1 MKWSKRTLPIIF
13 DDHMHPKTFRVKIA
27 EYVNNLLGESKK
39 SMEEPSVAGEEGQIL
54 QSNGDGTASWIDP
67 EYLEE
72 PSVAGEEGQILQSNG
87 DGTTSWIDPEVL
99 KNETVNI
106 TLKPGVFYSD
116 QHIYAKRYGNVIL
129 LYGSPKFE
137 YGVGGSWTTVAY
149 LPEGMNFLDS
159 QFFCDAGGSG
169 NINCIRNEIR
179 MRNYASS
186 GTIVYFSAL
195 ALLAD
200 SV

>member
-99 KNETVNI
+99 KNE
-106 TLKPGVFYSD
+106 
-116 QHIYAKRYGNVIL
+116 KRYGNVIL